1 MIKGIKKNKKK
12 LAVLLVIIIALV
24 IGKIAFSGK
33 TNKTTAT
40 SKSKVSVKTQKVQ
53 EATSG
58 AKATFK
64 ASLEEVQSG
73 DIANKVG
80 GKVTQILFENGKTV
94 TQGQALVK
102 LDDTDVRNNVSSS
115 EAQVSSAEAQLKATE
130 NQVTSSELS
139 MQKMQ
144 TSYQSAQRD
153 YDRKK
158 ALYDQGAI
166 SKSEFESAE
175 DALKNAQSDLASG
188 QNGIESAKL
197 SIETQKANINT
208 AQVNLNTQQNAL
220 QSTTITAP
228 ISGVV
233 DGKNVSVGQYV
244 NMGTVLGK
252 VKDTSS
258 INAVIQVKDSDL
270 SYVKVG
276 GKATLKLDGENSKEY
291 EGTIQNIDAAADS
304 SSRMFNCKIKID
316 NKNAELKPGVYGKVE
331 IETGSK
337 KKSITLPIQALGG
350 SEGNYYVFLNN
361 NSAAKKCTVTTGEV
375 SKDSVEIKSGIQV
388 GDEVITSNVST
399 LLDGESVTVVSK

>member
-1 MIKGIKKNKKK
+1 MIKGIKKSKKK
-12 LAVLLVIIIALV
+12 LAVLLVIIIALI
-24 IGKIAFSGK
+24 IGKIAFSGRA
-33 TNKTTAT
+33 NKTTAT
-40 SKSKVSVKTQKVQ
+40 SKSKVSVKTQKVE
-53 EATSG
+53 EATSV
-58 AKATFK
+58 AKAAFK
-64 ASLEEVQSG
+64 ASLEEAQSG

-130 NQVTSSELS
+130 NQVTSAELS
-139 MQKMQ
+139 MQKTQ

-175 DALKNAQSDLASG
+175 DTLKNAQSDLASA
-188 QNGIESAKL
+188 QNSIESAKL

-244 NMGTVLGK
+244 NIGTVLGK

-291 EGTIQNIDAAADS
+291 EGTIQNIDAAADP

-331 IETGSK
+331 IETGSN
-337 KKSITLPIQALGG
+337 KKSMALSIQALGG
-350 SEGNYYVFLNN
+350 SEGNYYVFVNN
-361 NSAAKKCTVTTGEV
+361 NGAAKKCTVTTGEV
-375 SKDSVEIKSGIQV
+375 SKDSVEIKSGIQA
-388 GDEVITSNVST
+388 GDEVIITNVST
-399 LLDGESVTVVSK
+399 LLDGETITVVSK